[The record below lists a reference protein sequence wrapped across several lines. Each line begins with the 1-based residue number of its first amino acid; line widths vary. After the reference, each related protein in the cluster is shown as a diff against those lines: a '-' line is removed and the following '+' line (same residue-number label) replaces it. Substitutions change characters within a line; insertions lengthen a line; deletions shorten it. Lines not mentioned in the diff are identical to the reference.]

1 MPKYRHIAVPTTY
14 DAIKNGKSLKVTFQ
28 MDEIVEGTFINKS
41 ATFADLSLDNG
52 VEVLSIYLE
61 SFKPTRL

>member
-1 MPKYRHIAVPTTY
+1 MPKYRHIATPTTY

-28 MDEIVEGTFINKS
+28 MDEKVEGTFINKS

-52 VEVLSIYLE
+52 VEVLSVYLE
-61 SFKPTRL
+61 SFKPTR